1 MLFFLCVL
9 LASSDVV
16 SFHPRFFATSVAA
29 RAQLLGFVMP
39 ALDAELSPDSKY
51 GNYNYS
57 NYFKDMQDVDEKD
70 ANWEYVNPLEAYPES
85 AADDEILEEL
95 RLSKQL
101 NNDVWQ
107 STSMRDT
114 QGGKFLGSYEVFAP
128 RQLNGQFGLGRLDV
142 GSCTSELSA
151 GTFDATYGVSINF
164 TETYNSSSGKQMA
177 GHELATPILA
187 TLLRKTRQTI
197 LPSEFRTAQGN
208 QCVGGAFTL
217 VRVEQEPICS
227 PSQPSTSSSHAPKQ
241 YVTEV
246 GLIEGFLRVRVRFAF
261 QAVQPQAPSQ
271 ILSSEESERFHLELL
286 GLVVIKEA
294 RPDASPFDLQPL
306 LKDEPGVTLYDPQA
320 WGEPYVE
327 IKLAP
332 RLTILYPRGI
342 AVDSPTVLTIQWEGP
357 SGMRYQVDRKFENL
371 IGSVKTLE
379 LTEIRTQDAENFPPS
394 YQPVDLLK

>member
-1 MLFFLCVL
+1 MLFFLCLL

-29 RAQLLGFVMP
+29 RAQLHVFDMP
-39 ALDAELSPDSKY
+39 ALSAELSPDSKY

-70 ANWEYVNPLEAYPES
+70 ANWEYVNPLETYPAS

-114 QGGKFLGSYEVFAP
+114 QGGKFLGSYEVLAP
-128 RQLNGQFGLGRLDV
+128 RQLNGQFGLERLDV
-142 GSCTSELSA
+142 GSCTSEMSA
-151 GTFDATYGVSINF
+151 STFDATYGVSINF
-164 TETYNSSSGKQMA
+164 RETYDSSSGKQMSDQEPA
-177 GHELATPILA
+177 APILA
-187 TLLRKTRQTI
+187 SLLRETRQTF
-197 LPSEFRTAQGN
+197 LPAEFRTAQGN

-217 VRVEQEPICS
+217 VRVEQEPLS
-227 PSQPSTSSSHAPKQ
+227 PPATSSLDAPRQ
-241 YVTEV
+241 YVAEV
-246 GLIEGFLRVRVRFAF
+246 GLIEGLLRVRVRFAF
-261 QAVQPQAPSQ
+261 QAVRPQAPSQ
-271 ILSSEESERFHLELL
+271 VLSREESERFHLELL
-286 GLVVIKEA
+286 GMVVIKEA

-306 LKDEPGVTLYDPQA
+306 LKNEPGVALYDPQA

-371 IGSVKTLE
+371 IGSIKTLE
-379 LTEIRTQDAENFPPS
+379 LTEIRTQDAESFPPS